1 VTRRKVVLCVA
12 SGAIVDA
19 VFGDPIGAALGGVVV
34 GSATRPNTY
43 SNLQHAQLHS
53 VV

>member
-19 VFGDPIGAALGGVVV
+19 VFGDPIRAAVVV
-34 GSATRPNTY
+34 GSATGPNTY